1 MGSTDKLIAE
11 AERLNYGYA
20 VDDSAD
26 EPLAWDEKAQAYWRV
41 NGPQVVLGDRQS
53 IQDAIDIMCFY
64 LHACGVALPVPTA
77 RDLPGPRQ
85 GLGGDGVHYVGD

>member
-1 MGSTDKLIAE
+1 MAGIDKLIAE

-20 VDDSAD
+20 QNESAD

-41 NGPQVVLGDRQS
+41 NGPQVFLGEGQS
-53 IQDAIDIMCFY
+53 IQDAIDIMSFY

-77 RDLPGPRQ
+77 RDLPGPRK

>member
-1 MGSTDKLIAE
+1 MADIDKLIAE

-20 VDDSAD
+20 QNESAD
-26 EPLAWDEKAQAYWRV
+26 EPLAWDENAQAYWRV
-41 NGPQVVLGDRQS
+41 NGPQLNVGDGRS
-53 IQDAIDIMCFY
+53 IQEAVEILCFY